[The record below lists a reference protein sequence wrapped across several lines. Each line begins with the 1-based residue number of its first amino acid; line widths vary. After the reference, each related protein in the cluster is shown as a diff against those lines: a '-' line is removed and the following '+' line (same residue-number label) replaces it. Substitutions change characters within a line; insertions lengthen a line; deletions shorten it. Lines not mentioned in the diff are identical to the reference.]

1 MSFWHSLVAETQVLR
16 VAPILGALLA
26 AYVLV
31 RFVAHRHVRR
41 LRAPLGAT
49 VLYLLLVPVAGYLR
63 HTHSSFLNDTRLVA
77 LSLGTLAVVWES
89 GTLVFGALD
98 IRLRFRIPRIVS
110 DLIVATVSIVAVFV
124 LASRMGIDL
133 SSLLA
138 TSAVL
143 TAVVG
148 LSLQDTL
155 GNMVAGITLQLDSS
169 IRVGDWIKVGD
180 LSGKVSEIRW
190 RFTAIETRN
199 WETILIPNAQL
210 VRGQVVVLGR
220 RTGEATQWR
229 RWVYFNVDFRFS
241 PTQVIDAVQS
251 ALRGEPIHNVAEAPA
266 PNCVLIDICDSYYRF
281 AVRYWLL
288 DLAVDDPTDSVVR
301 TRVAS
306 ALKRLDV
313 PLSIPARAVFV
324 TTDTTERREKKVRQ
338 DLERRVQ
345 WLQRI
350 ELFKSLS
357 PDELNRLA
365 AALHAIPFAPD
376 EVLTRQGA
384 EAHWLYMIVSGR
396 TSVRV
401 RHEDMEREVAQL
413 GAGQYFGEMGLL
425 TGEARTAT
433 VVALEEV
440 ECYRLG
446 KQVFEELVV
455 ERPEIATEVAS
466 ELARRRVE
474 LMAAREDL
482 DAEARRERE
491 RQTARDLVRR
501 MRAFFGLEA
510 AS

>member
-1 MSFWHSLVAETQVLR
+1 MSFWQNVVAETRDLR
-16 VAPILGALLA
+16 VVYVVGALLL

-31 RFVAHRHVRR
+31 RFVARQHVRR
-41 LRAPLGAT
+41 LRAPFGAT

-63 HTHSSFLNDTRLVA
+63 HAHSTFLNDTRLVA
-77 LSLGTLAVVWES
+77 LSLGTLAVVWET
-89 GTLVFGALD
+89 GTLVFGTLD
-98 IRLRFRIPRIVS
+98 VGLRLRIPRIVS
-110 DLIVATVSIVAVFV
+110 DLIVAAVSLVAVGV

-180 LSGKVSEIRW
+180 LNGKVSEIRW
-190 RFTAIETRN
+190 RYTAIETRN
-199 WETILIPNAQL
+199 WETILVPNGQL
-210 VRGQVVVLGR
+210 VRGQVIVLGR
-220 RTGEATQWR
+220 RTGEETKWR
-229 RWVYFNVDFRFS
+229 RWVYFNVDFRYS
-241 PTQVIDAVQS
+241 PTQVIDALQS
-251 ALRGEPIHNVAEAPA
+251 ALRAEPIHNVADAPA

-301 TRVAS
+301 TRIANT
-306 ALKRLDV
+306 LKRLDV

-324 TTDTTERREKKVRQ
+324 TTDTTERREQKMRQ

-345 WLQRI
+345 WMQRI
-350 ELFKSLS
+350 ELFSSLS
-357 PDELNRLA
+357 PDELNKLA
-365 AALHAIPFAPD
+365 AALHAIPFAPG

-396 TSVRV
+396 ASVRV

-433 VVALEEV
+433 VVALEEI

-455 ERPEIATEVAS
+455 ARPQIATEVAG

-474 LMAAREDL
+474 LTAAREDL
-482 DAEARRERE
+482 NAEARRERE
-491 RQTARDLVRR
+491 RQTAHDLLRR
-501 MRAFFGLEA
+501 MRAFFRLEG
-510 AS
+510 